1 MKTFLISS
9 VIVATGLAVAS
20 SAGAATLQL
29 DGFTSDIQNVTVASS
44 PAPNTPSAVGSSG
57 FNMTDVGTGE
67 SFVAWCLDISHYLMS
82 TGSSQDYAVT
92 ADPYSNSLALTDDA
106 IDRVQSVFDANYAS
120 LDFTDGDQ
128 AAAFQMALW
137 EAAYEADG
145 TTMSVDD
152 GLFAAS
158 STGSTALAN
167 TYLANAEAY
176 MGPEEW
182 NISFLELEGLDANRP
197 QPSGQNLVT
206 VSAVPL
212 PAAGLLL
219 LTGLFGSA
227 AITRRR
233 RKSAEV

>member
-1 MKTFLISS
+1 MAATSL
-9 VIVATGLAVAS
+9 VVAG

-29 DGFTSDIQNVTVASS
+29 DGYTSAVQTVNVSAS
-44 PAPNTPSAVGSSG
+44 PAPNTPSSVGATG
-57 FNMTDVGTGE
+57 FNMTDTGTTE

-82 TGSSQDYAVT
+82 VGSSQDYVVT
-92 ADPYSNSLALTDDA
+92 SDPYSNSLALTDDA
-106 IDRVQSVFDANYAS
+106 IDRVQAVFDANYAS
-120 LDFTDGDQ
+120 LDFSDGDQ

-145 TTMSVDD
+145 TAMSVDS

-158 STGSTALAN
+158 SSGSTGLAN
-167 TYLANAEAY
+167 DYLDAAEDYLTTGGAQA
-176 MGPEEW
+176 W

-197 QPSGQNLVT
+197 TNSGQNLVT

-219 LTGLFGSA
+219 LTGLLGGVAVS
-227 AITRRR
+227 RRR